1 MDHTSSLVS
10 AWTAMEQPHTC
21 PRESPHGAHKVKASQ
36 VEGEQTS
43 DRLGN
48 NGDLGC
54 ALRDPEQSLFSSVR
68 QLHFKTS
75 LLEMVEELR
84 MRRESERH
92 FEEKFNQ
99 MITEKQEL
107 EWQKETLASKR
118 ESLLREHLEEITKIN
133 KQFKSKLESLEAEK
147 LSVHSLGKKLADQD
161 QKLQLQMLGR
171 ERVVSQLSEVVN
183 LHSSVSKQCETYRQA
198 QDMLERNVQ
207 ESLKLNKKLLY
218 TNKHQGCIEEGLRQ
232 KLQKV
237 SAELLRAK
245 IDTQTKLEERKREV
259 NQRHHKLEEAQLQLQ
274 KEMDLVKLLSQSI
287 TALRQEKQ
295 ETNKALEES
304 QRLIE
309 RQSVHVNRTKEDNV
323 SLLQENQALK
333 DDNEKLNGRM
343 MEKDENCK
351 SIKGRFENTTMTLEE
366 ENRKQQLKLESLQ
379 LKYDILQRSFQEI
392 EESNCKFKSR
402 VREQERKIQGLQH
415 SFSYQGDE
423 KNMRIDSLESSLA
436 ERELEI
442 HAFCKTNK
450 EYSSK
455 GTQSENQT
463 LCTVSDTIKIIDDE
477 VLKNTDILIEEQK
490 ESEPRVNDVSCAD
503 ACVTSD
509 NPSDASPVLC
519 ASPQFS
525 DAQEEKTKTQSHV
538 IKDCIAI
545 TNMGTER
552 HLNLLAPEKQVMA
565 DIGEVTK
572 EAELLNLLLQNT
584 TVINSSENLCQQN
597 VSNVQTNPTVNKH
610 SVAMPESKE
619 KRALSSEEQHEDDVI
634 VSHEISEQGILGE
647 KNKAD
652 RTASIDIQLI
662 SAGASS
668 KLATVGIAG
677 NVNES
682 STVPHRA
689 PDCVSDALPFLT
701 KSSNEG
707 IESFTSVSEAIG
719 NQLVTGHEESS
730 TSVESG
736 AASVNLPIVHLANIA
751 TEIATTYKEMCIALP
766 DADSSASGV
775 EICEQVRSMST
786 EVQLAVESDIVACEE
801 NTVTDA
807 SSIAEK
813 HIDSHAFGD
822 REIKGLSPKIKL
834 ASTVDEI
841 VHQPSQSLEMVT
853 PMPLEHVAV
862 DSTGTNPE
870 TKGCAPTELPDQS
883 PIALECSH
891 IGEKYDEADGK
902 ISMLGQSI
910 TDDKHNVCSPTDAP
924 KVVTTLSLREFLNV
938 FSHKPTSSSNTESN
952 NLLEKCIAKDPA
964 TETASISS
972 LTSFRATN
980 PGYYSMY
987 KQIFSRREDIKTP
1000 TSHTQSCSPYLTST
1014 SNATQRDACVGD
1026 RKYWG
1031 RCGELSSA
1039 APQIAQHKNTTAGT
1053 CSAAAHDTLTSPA
1066 DGVTHQSTKSILHN
1080 DLWAR
1085 SSSSSA
1091 AVKHQFNS
1099 GLPGNRPQGIF
1110 PGDVISGAKRKR
1122 DYSGEWNAIAEAFD
1136 VEQPSSKRESVG
1148 KKLNASALHET
1159 APMCVLPGPSVRLEA
1174 KHNVTDV
1181 ELVAFSDDEEDNC
1194 AIGNKITDIQKFLNV
1209 DILKLTKK

>member
-21 PRESPHGAHKVKASQ
+21 PRESPHGAHKVKVSQ

-43 DRLGN
+43 DRLGS
-48 NGDLGC
+48 NGDLSC
-54 ALRDPEQSLFSSVR
+54 ALRDPEQSLFNSVR

-84 MRRESERH
+84 MRRESEHH

-118 ESLLREHLEEITKIN
+118 ESLLTEHLEEISKIN

-147 LSVHSLGKKLADQD
+147 NKFQFLSEAAEREVNILKDKIKAQNLSVHSLEKRLADQE
-161 QKLQLQMLGR
+161 QKLQLHMLGR

-183 LHSSVSKQCETYRQA
+183 LHSSISKQCETYRQT

-232 KLQKV
+232 KLQQV
-237 SAELLRAK
+237 SAELLQLK
-245 IDTQTKLEERKREV
+245 IDIRTKMEDKKREV
-259 NQRHHKLEEAQLQLQ
+259 IQRHHKLEEAQLQIQ
-274 KEMDLVKLLSQSI
+274 KEMDLGKLLSQTI

-323 SLLQENQALK
+323 ALLQENQALK
-333 DDNEKLNGRM
+333 GDNEKLNGHM

-351 SIKGRFENTTMTLEE
+351 SIKGRFENTKITLEE
-366 ENRKQQLKLESLQ
+366 E
-379 LKYDILQRSFQEI
+379 
-392 EESNCKFKSR
+392 
-402 VREQERKIQGLQH
+402 H
-415 SFSYQGDE
+415 SFNYQGDE
-423 KNMRIDSLESSLA
+423 KNMIESLESNLA
-436 ERELEI
+436 DRELEI

-455 GTQSENQT
+455 GTQSENQIP
-463 LCTVSDTIKIIDDE
+463 CTVSDTIKITDDE

-490 ESEPRVNDVSCAD
+490 ESEPRVNDVPCAD

-509 NPSDASPVLC
+509 NPSDASPQV
-519 ASPQFS
+519 S
-525 DAQEEKTKTQSHV
+525 DAQEEKTETQSHV
-538 IKDCIAI
+538 IKNCIAI
-545 TNMGTER
+545 TNMETER
-552 HLNLLAPEKQVMA
+552 HLNLLTPEKQFMA
-565 DIGEVTK
+565 DICEVTK
-572 EAELLNLLLQNT
+572 EAELLNLLLHNT
-584 TVINSSENLCQQN
+584 PVINSSENLRQQN
-597 VSNVQTNPTVNKH
+597 VSNLQTNPTVSKR

-619 KRALSSEEQHEDDVI
+619 KSALSSEEQREDDNVI
-634 VSHEISEQGILGE
+634 VSHEISEQGVLSE
-647 KNKAD
+647 RNSRD
-652 RTASIDIQLI
+652 RTANIDIQLI
-662 SAGASS
+662 SAEASS
-668 KLATVGIAG
+668 RLATVEIADS
-677 NVNES
+677 VNEN

-689 PDCVSDALPFLT
+689 PDCVSDALPLLT
-701 KSSNEG
+701 KSANEV
-707 IESFTSVSEAIG
+707 IESFTSVSEGIS

-736 AASVNLPIVHLANIA
+736 AASVNLPIPHLANIA
-751 TEIATTYKEMCIALP
+751 TEIATTYKQMCIALP

-775 EICEQVRSMST
+775 EICEQIRSMST
-786 EVQLAVESDIVACEE
+786 EVQPAVESDIVACEE
-801 NTVTDA
+801 NTVADA
-807 SSIAEK
+807 PSTAEK

-822 REIKGLSPKIKL
+822 KEIKGLSPKIKL

-853 PMPLEHVAV
+853 HLPLEQVAV

-924 KVVTTLSLREFLNV
+924 KIVTTLSLREFRNV
-938 FSHKPTSSSNTESN
+938 FSREPTSSSNTKSN
-952 NLLEKCIAKDPA
+952 TFLEKCIAKDPA
-964 TETASISS
+964 TETASVSS
-972 LTSFRATN
+972 LTSFRVTN
-980 PGYYSMY
+980 PDYYSMY
-987 KQIFSRREDIKTP
+987 KHILSERKDTKTP
-1000 TSHTQSCSPYLTST
+1000 TSHAQSCSPYLTST
-1014 SNATQRDACVGD
+1014 SNATQRDARVGD
-1026 RKYWG
+1026 KAYWG
-1031 RCGELSSA
+1031 GCGELSRA
-1039 APQIAQHKNTTAGT
+1039 APQIAQHKNTAAVT
-1053 CSAAAHDTLTSPA
+1053 CSGAAHDTLTSPA
-1066 DGVTHQSTKSILHN
+1066 DGVTHQSTKSILRN
-1080 DLWAR
+1080 NLWAT

-1091 AVKHQFNS
+1091 AVKHQFNCVS
-1099 GLPGNRPQGIF
+1099 QFFVRPPQGLPGNQPQGIF

-1122 DYSGEWNAIAEAFD
+1122 DYSGEWNAIVEAFD
-1136 VEQPSSKRESVG
+1136 VEQPSSKRDSVG
-1148 KKLNASALHET
+1148 KKLHAASTLHAT
-1159 APMCVLPGPSVRLEA
+1159 APVCGHPGPSVGLKA
-1174 KHNVTDV
+1174 KHNVTGV
-1181 ELVAFSDDEEDNC
+1181 ELVAFSDDEEDNW
-1194 AIGNKITDIQKFLNV
+1194 AIGNQITDIQKFLNV
-1209 DILKLTKK
+1209 DRLKLTKK